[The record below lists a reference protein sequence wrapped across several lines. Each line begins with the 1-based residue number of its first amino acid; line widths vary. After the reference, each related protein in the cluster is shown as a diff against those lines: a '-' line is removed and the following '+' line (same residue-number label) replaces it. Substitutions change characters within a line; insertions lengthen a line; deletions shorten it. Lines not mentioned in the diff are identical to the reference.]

1 MLNSISFRPF
11 ATARRSYAAYI
22 EAFKAGIGS
31 KRGGAVK
38 MIGETAEPVEWDE
51 VVMAQYSSL
60 EHFADMCADKEYQE
74 VNLRLRLPALRDTCI
89 LMMTETDLEWGIE
102 GVVEYKMKVAEA
114 FYIPGWSI
122 KSYKDNE
129 AIPLLVNKVYSDN
142 TQLQYAYY
150 DLPFVCP
157 PTGVRHAGTSLIS
170 GQSISLNL
178 GEVLRGD
185 RITQSDIELVMG
197 RDQECNFLCKR
208 TVGRRELK
216 RARDLVEDGY
226 VVEWIVDNLPGA
238 TSFVTVDKS
247 RKYYAAGFKMG
258 YKDYSPSGKPKYYIN
273 NHLTIVIRYR
283 KAPGRDGERG
293 GKVVIGFE
301 VYTKS
306 IGPENRLENGCVG
319 DLSEPQEGMELY
331 IPPNSTDFS
340 LQYPHSSYYPP
351 ENDQNMDDGAT
362 MEIPYTYSV
371 YFREDDKI
379 EWSRRWD
386 LYFVNQEEGSR
397 IHWLAII
404 NSLIIS
410 GLLSAIV
417 AMILAR
423 TIRGDI
429 KTYKDA
435 SAEEGKLKS
444 KRKSRPGSGART
456 PKAGEKVIS
465 GLLEQVGDTEN
476 DADVSSDE
484 EPLEDVT
491 GWKLLHGDVFRA
503 PAFGYLLAPLIGSGM
518 QLVFMAVGLLFLSSL
533 GVLNPSFRGGFVSV
547 GVGLFV
553 FAGVF
558 SGYFSGRVYKTFGGI
573 NWRKNTLITALLF
586 PGLLF
591 AFVFVLNL
599 FVWAQ
604 ASSTALPFGTL
615 IGIIMLWLCIQL
627 PLVYVGSWYGYARTG
642 AWEHP
647 TKTTTIPRQTPPQMW
662 YIRSP
667 QSILLA
673 GLIPFA
679 VIFIE
684 LLFVFQSLW
693 QDKSGYYYVFGFLS
707 VVSIILILTIAEVTI
722 VTIYIRLCN
731 EDYNWWWYSFFVGG
745 GSAIWVFLYCV
756 WYYFTKLHIDG
767 FVSGTVGFLTAYAF
781 VRRIYGAIKAD

>member
-1 MLNSISFRPF
+1 M
-11 ATARRSYAAYI
+11 
-22 EAFKAGIGS
+22 
-31 KRGGAVK
+31 
-38 MIGETAEPVEWDE
+38 
-51 VVMAQYSSL
+51 
-60 EHFADMCADKEYQE
+60 
-74 VNLRLRLPALRDTCI
+74 
-89 LMMTETDLEWGIE
+89 
-102 GVVEYKMKVAEA
+102 
-114 FYIPGWSI
+114 
-122 KSYKDNE
+122 
-129 AIPLLVNKVYSDN
+129 NKVYSDN

-157 PTGVRHAGTSLIS
+157 PIGVHHAGSSLLS

-185 RITQSDIELVMG
+185 RIMQSDIELAMG
-197 RDQECNFLCKR
+197 QDQECNFLCRK
-208 TVGRRELK
+208 TVTRQDLS
-216 RARDLVEDGY
+216 RAREMVKDGY
-226 VVEWIVDNLPGA
+226 VAEWIVDNLPGA

-247 RKYYAAGFKMG
+247 RKYYAAGFKIG
-258 YKDYSPSGKPKYYIN
+258 YKDISTSGHTRYYIN

-283 KAPGRDGERG
+283 KAPGKDGERG
-293 GKVVIGFE
+293 GKVVVGFE
-301 VYTKS
+301 IYTKS
-306 IGPENRLENGCVG
+306 IGLEKRAESGCPV
-319 DLSEPQEGMELY
+319 DLDEVDAALELY
-331 IPPNSTDFS
+331 LPPNSTDFS
-340 LQYPHSSYYPP
+340 VQYPYSSYHPP
-351 ENDQNMDDGAT
+351 ESELDMEDGAT
-362 MEIPYTYSV
+362 LDIPYTYSV
-371 YFREDDKI
+371 YWREDENI
-379 EWSRRWD
+379 EWAHRWD

-435 SAEEGKLKS
+435 VLEDGKLKN

-456 PKAGEKVIS
+456 PKTGEKAGA
-465 GLLEQVGDTEN
+465 GLLEQIGDTEN

-491 GWKLLHGDVFRA
+491 GWKLLHGDVFRS
-503 PAFGYLLAPLIGSGM
+503 PAHGNILAPLIGSGM

-533 GVLNPSFRGGFVSV
+533 GILNPSFRGGFVSV

-553 FAGVF
+553 FAGLF
-558 SGYFSGRVYKTFGGI
+558 SGYFSGRVYKTFGGL

-591 AFVFVLNL
+591 GLVFVLNL

-615 IGIIMLWLCIQL
+615 LGIVLLWLCIQL
-627 PLVYVGSWYGYARTG
+627 PLVYAGSWYGYVRTG

-647 TKTTTIPRQTPPQMW
+647 TKTTTLPRQVPSQAW
-662 YIRSP
+662 YIKSP
-667 QSILLA
+667 TSILLA

-684 LLFVFQSLW
+684 LLFVFQSMW

-707 VVSIILILTIAEVTI
+707 VVSVILILTIAEVTI
-722 VTIYIRLCN
+722 STLR
-731 EDYNWWWYSFFVGG
+731 
-745 GSAIWVFLYCV
+745 
-756 WYYFTKLHIDG
+756 
-767 FVSGTVGFLTAYAF
+767 
-781 VRRIYGAIKAD
+781 

>member
-1 MLNSISFRPF
+1 M
-11 ATARRSYAAYI
+11 AAD
-22 EAFKAGIGS
+22 F
-31 KRGGAVK
+31 
-38 MIGETAEPVEWDE
+38 
-51 VVMAQYSSL
+51 
-60 EHFADMCADKEYQE
+60 
-74 VNLRLRLPALRDTCI
+74 RLRLSRCLLF
-89 LMMTETDLEWGIE
+89 LMASS
-102 GVVEYKMKVAEA
+102 VSQA

-157 PTGVRHAGTSLIS
+157 PTGVNHAGSSLLS
-170 GQSISLNL
+170 GQTISLNL

-185 RITQSDIELVMG
+185 RIAQSDIELVMG
-197 RDQECNFLCKR
+197 KDQECNFLCSK
-208 TVGRRELK
+208 TVTRKDLK
-216 RARDLVEDGY
+216 RARELVKDGY
-226 VVEWIVDNLPGA
+226 VAEWIVDNLPGA

-247 RKYYAAGFKMG
+247 KKYYAAGFKMG
-258 YKDYSPSGKPKYYIN
+258 YKDISSVGKSRYYIN
-273 NHLTIVIRYR
+273 NHLTIVMRYR

-293 GKVVIGFE
+293 GKVVVGFE

-306 IGPENRLENGCVG
+306 IGGQRNACPADINDVE
-319 DLSEPQEGMELY
+319 EPFELY
-331 IPPNSTDFS
+331 LRPNSTTDFS
-340 LQYPHSSYYPP
+340 VQYPESSYHPP
-351 ENDQNMDDGAT
+351 ESEQDMEDGAT
-362 MEIPYTYSV
+362 IDIPYSYSV
-371 YFREDDKI
+371 YWREDDTI
-379 EWSRRWD
+379 EWAHRWD

-397 IHWLAII
+397 IHWLAIV

-410 GLLSAIV
+410 GALSVIV

-423 TIRGDI
+423 TIRTDI
-429 KTYKDA
+429 KSYKDA
-435 SAEEGKLKS
+435 AAEDGKMRA
-444 KRKSRPGSGART
+444 KRRSRPASGTRT
-456 PKAGEKVIS
+456 PKLSEKTG

-476 DADVSSDE
+476 DADISSDE

-503 PAFGYLLAPLIGSGM
+503 PAYGYLLAPLVGSGM
-518 QLVFMAVGLLFLSSL
+518 QLVFMAVGLLILSSL
-533 GVLNPSFRGGFVSV
+533 GILNPSFRGGFVSV

-558 SGYFSGRVYKTFGGI
+558 SGYFSGRVYKTFGGL
-573 NWRKNTLITALLF
+573 NWRKNTIITATLF

-591 AFVFVLNL
+591 ALIFILNL

-604 ASSTALPFGTL
+604 ASSTAIPFGTL
-615 IGIIMLWLCIQL
+615 VAIVILWLCIQL
-627 PLVYVGSWYGYARTG
+627 PLVYAGSWYGYVRTG

-647 TKTTTIPRQTPPQMW
+647 TKTTTLPRQLPTQAW
-662 YIRSP
+662 YIKSP
-667 QSILLA
+667 ASILLA

-722 VTIYIRLCN
+722 VTIYIKLCS
-731 EDYNWWWYSFFVGG
+731 EDYNWWWHSFMVGG
-745 GSAIWVFLYCV
+745 GSAIWVFIYCV
-756 WYYFTKLHIDG
+756 WYYFTKLHIQG
-767 FVSGTVGFLTAYAF
+767 FVSGLLFFSYSFMACVVYGLLCGTVGFLTAYAF

>member
-1 MLNSISFRPF
+1 MAADYRLKSNLGRWLLFVLAF
-11 ATARRSYAAYI
+11 SY
-22 EAFKAGIGS
+22 
-31 KRGGAVK
+31 
-38 MIGETAEPVEWDE
+38 
-51 VVMAQYSSL
+51 
-60 EHFADMCADKEYQE
+60 
-74 VNLRLRLPALRDTCI
+74 
-89 LMMTETDLEWGIE
+89 
-102 GVVEYKMKVAEA
+102 AEA

-157 PTGVRHAGTSLIS
+157 PTGVHHAGSSLLS

-197 RDQECNFLCKR
+197 QDQECNFLCTKSVSR
-208 TVGRRELK
+208 KDLK
-216 RARDLVEDGY
+216 RAREMVKDGY

-238 TSFVTVDKS
+238 TSFITVDKS
-247 RKYYAAGFKMG
+247 KRYYAAGFKLG
-258 YKDYSPSGKPKYYIN
+258 YKDIAPTSGKMRYYIN
-273 NHLTIVIRYR
+273 NHFTIVIRYR
-283 KAPGRDGERG
+283 KAPGKDGERG
-293 GKVVIGFE
+293 GKVVVGFE

-306 IGPENRLENGCVG
+306 IGPNKRIESRCPADVS
-319 DLSEPQEGMELY
+319 DVDTAMELY
-331 IPPNSTDFS
+331 LHPNGTDFA
-340 LQYPHSSYYPP
+340 LQYPHSSYQPP
-351 ENDQNMDDGAT
+351 ESEQDIEDGA
-362 MEIPYTYSV
+362 MLDIPYSYSV
-371 YFREDDKI
+371 YWREDEKI
-379 EWSRRWD
+379 EWGHRWD

-410 GLLSAIV
+410 GSLSAIV
-417 AMILAR
+417 AIILGR

-429 KTYKDA
+429 KTYKD
-435 SAEEGKLKS
+435 SSLEDGKS
-444 KRKSRPGSGART
+444 KPKRRSRPGSGART
-456 PKAGEKVIS
+456 PKSGEKTGT
-465 GLLEQVGDTEN
+465 GLLDQVGDTEN

-484 EPLEDVT
+484 EALEDVT
-491 GWKLLHGDVFRA
+491 GWKLLHGDVFRS
-503 PAFGYLLAPLIGSGM
+503 PSYGYLLAPLVGSGM

-533 GVLNPSFRGGFVSV
+533 GILNPSFRGGFVSV

-558 SGYFSGRVYKTFGGI
+558 SGYFSGRVYKTFGGK
-573 NWRKNTLITALLF
+573 NWRKNTIITATLF

-591 AFVFVLNL
+591 ALVFVLNL

-615 IGIIMLWLCIQL
+615 VGIIMLWLCIQL
-627 PLVYVGSWYGYARTG
+627 PLVYAGSWYGWVRTG

-647 TKTTTIPRQTPPQMW
+647 TKTTSIPRQIPIQPW

-684 LLFVFQSLW
+684 LLFVFQSVW

-722 VTIYIRLCN
+722 VTIYIKLCS
-731 EDYNWWWYSFFVGG
+731 EDYNWWWHSFLVGG
-745 GSAIWVFLYCV
+745 GSAVWVFLYCV
-756 WYYFTKLHIDG
+756 WYYLTKLHIEG
-767 FVSGTVGFLTAYAF
+767 FVSGLLFFSYSFMACVVYGLLCGTVGFLTAYAF
-781 VRRIYGAIKAD
+781 VRRIY

>member
-1 MLNSISFRPF
+1 MAL
-11 ATARRSYAAYI
+11 RRSLFLLLA
-22 EAFKAGIGS
+22 
-31 KRGGAVK
+31 
-38 MIGETAEPVEWDE
+38 
-51 VVMAQYSSL
+51 SS
-60 EHFADMCADKEYQE
+60 C
-74 VNLRLRLPALRDTCI
+74 
-89 LMMTETDLEWGIE
+89 
-102 GVVEYKMKVAEA
+102 AEA
-114 FYIPGWSI
+114 FYIPGWSV
-122 KSYKDNE
+122 KSYKDGE

-150 DLPFVCP
+150 DLPFICP
-157 PTGVRHAGTSLIS
+157 PTGASHAGSSLLS

-197 RDQECNFLCKR
+197 KDQTCNALCTKTISR
-208 TVGRRELK
+208 KDLR
-216 RARDLVEDGY
+216 RAREMVRGGY
-226 VVEWIVDNLPGA
+226 VAEWIVDNLPGA

-258 YKDYSPSGKPKYYIN
+258 YKDIEINSGKHRFYIN

-283 KAPGRDGERG
+283 KAPAKDGERG
-293 GKVVIGFE
+293 GKVVVAFE

-306 IGPENRLENGCVG
+306 VGPEKRLEDGCPE
-319 DLSEPQEGMELY
+319 DLSEVETPMELY
-331 IPPNSTDFS
+331 IKPNSTDFS
-340 LQYPHSSYYPP
+340 SQYSQSSYSPP
-351 ENDQNMDDGAT
+351 ETELDGDDGAT
-362 MEIPYTYSV
+362 LDIPYTYSV
-371 YFREDDKI
+371 YWREDDKI
-379 EWSRRWD
+379 EWAHRWD

-397 IHWLAII
+397 IHWLAIV

-410 GLLSAIV
+410 GSLSAIV

-429 KTYKDA
+429 KTYKE
-435 SAEEGKLKS
+435 SALEDGKSKLK
-444 KRKSRPGSGART
+444 RRSRPGSGART
-456 PKAGEKVIS
+456 PKLAEKAMV
-465 GLLEQVGDTEN
+465 GLLEQVGDDNN

-484 EPLEDVT
+484 EALEDVT

-503 PAFGYLLAPLIGSGM
+503 PAYGYLLAPLVGSGM

-533 GVLNPSFRGGFVSV
+533 GILNPSFRGGFVSV

-553 FAGVF
+553 FAGLF
-558 SGYFSGRVYKTFGGI
+558 SGYFSGRVYKTFGGK
-573 NWRKNTLITALLF
+573 NWRKNTLITSILF

-591 AFVFVLNL
+591 ALVFILNL

-615 IGIIMLWLCIQL
+615 VAIIMLWLCIQL
-627 PLVYVGSWYGYARTG
+627 PLVYIGSWYGYIRTG

-647 TKTTTIPRQTPPQMW
+647 TKTTTLHRQLPARPW
-662 YIRSP
+662 YIQP
-667 QSILLA
+667 IQSILLA

-684 LLFVFQSLW
+684 LLYVFQSLW

-722 VTIYIRLCN
+722 VTIYIKLCS
-731 EDYNWWWYSFFVGG
+731 EDYNWWWHSFFVGG
-745 GSAIWVFLYCV
+745 ASSVWVFGYCA
-756 WYYFTKLHIDG
+756 WYYFVKLHIEG
-767 FVSGTVGFLTAYAF
+767 FVSGLLFFGYCFMACCVYGLLCGTVGFLTAYAF

>member
-1 MLNSISFRPF
+1 MAADFRLKRKFSRWLPF
-11 ATARRSYAAYI
+11 LMVA
-22 EAFKAGIGS
+22 
-31 KRGGAVK
+31 
-38 MIGETAEPVEWDE
+38 
-51 VVMAQYSSL
+51 SL
-60 EHFADMCADKEYQE
+60 
-74 VNLRLRLPALRDTCI
+74 
-89 LMMTETDLEWGIE
+89 
-102 GVVEYKMKVAEA
+102 AEA

-122 KSYKDNE
+122 KSYKDDE

-157 PTGVRHAGTSLIS
+157 PTGVSHAGSSLLS

-185 RITQSDIELVMG
+185 RIAQSDIELVMG
-197 RDQECNFLCKR
+197 QDQECNFLCTRQVSRKD
-208 TVGRRELK
+208 LK
-216 RARDLVEDGY
+216 RAREMVNDGY
-226 VVEWIVDNLPGA
+226 VAEWIVDNLPGA

-247 RKYYAAGFKMG
+247 RKYYAAGFKIG
-258 YKDYSPSGKPKYYIN
+258 YKDIELTSGRTRYYIN

-283 KAPGRDGERG
+283 RAPGKDGERG
-293 GKVVIGFE
+293 GKVVVGFE

-306 IGPENRLENGCVG
+306 IGDVRRNATGCPTDMGEV
-319 DLSEPQEGMELY
+319 ETPMELY
-331 IPPNSTDFS
+331 LAPNTTDFAA
-340 LQYPHSSYYPP
+340 QYPYSSYTPP
-351 ENDQNMDDGAT
+351 SSETSVDDGA
-362 MEIPYTYSV
+362 MLDIPYSYSV
-371 YFREDDKI
+371 YWREDDKI
-379 EWSRRWD
+379 EWAHRWD
-386 LYFVNQEEGSR
+386 LYFVNQEEGSS

-410 GLLSAIV
+410 GSLSAIV
-417 AMILAR
+417 AIILGR
-423 TIRGDI
+423 TIRTDI
-429 KTYKDA
+429 KTYKDG
-435 SAEEGKLKS
+435 SLEDGKIKARRGKS
-444 KRKSRPGSGART
+444 KSGSGSRT
-456 PKAGEKVIS
+456 PKSEKTS
-465 GLLEQVGDTEN
+465 GLLDQVGDTEN
-476 DADVSSDE
+476 DADISSDE
-484 EPLEDVT
+484 EAIEDIT
-491 GWKLLHGDVFRA
+491 GWKLLHGDVFRP
-503 PAFGYLLAPLIGSGM
+503 PAYGYLLAPLVGSGM
-518 QLVFMAVGLLFLSSL
+518 QLVFMAIGLLILSSL

-558 SGYFSGRVYKTFGGI
+558 SGYFSGRVYKTFGGK
-573 NWRKNTLITALLF
+573 NWRKNTVITGILF

-591 AFVFVLNL
+591 ALVFILNL

-627 PLVYVGSWYGYARTG
+627 PLVYAGSWYGYVRTG
-642 AWEHP
+642 AWDHP
-647 TKTTTIPRQTPPQMW
+647 TKTTSIPRQLPIQPW

-722 VTIYIRLCN
+722 VTIYIKLCS
-731 EDYNWWWYSFFVGG
+731 EDYNWWWHSFLVGG
-745 GSAIWVFLYCV
+745 GSAFWVFMYCV
-756 WYYFTKLHIDG
+756 WYYFTKLHIEG
-767 FVSGTVGFLTAYAF
+767 FVSSLLFFSYSFMACVVYGLLCGTVGFLTAYAF

>member
-1 MLNSISFRPF
+1 M
-11 ATARRSYAAYI
+11 AAD
-22 EAFKAGIGS
+22 F
-31 KRGGAVK
+31 
-38 MIGETAEPVEWDE
+38 
-51 VVMAQYSSL
+51 
-60 EHFADMCADKEYQE
+60 
-74 VNLRLRLPALRDTCI
+74 RLRLWRSLLLLLSFSYTQ
-89 LMMTETDLEWGIE
+89 
-102 GVVEYKMKVAEA
+102 A

-150 DLPFVCP
+150 DLPFICP
-157 PTGVRHAGTSLIS
+157 PTGVHHAGSSLLS

-185 RITQSDIELVMG
+185 RIMQSDIELFMG
-197 RDQECNFLCKR
+197 QDQECNFLCKK
-208 TVGRRELK
+208 TVTRHDLK
-216 RARDLVEDGY
+216 RAREMVEDGY
-226 VVEWIVDNLPGA
+226 VAEWIVDNLPGA

-247 RKYYAAGFKMG
+247 RKYYAAGFKIG
-258 YKDYSPSGKPKYYIN
+258 YKDISTSGHTRYYIN

-283 KAPGRDGERG
+283 KAPGKDGERG
-293 GKVVIGFE
+293 GKVVVGFE

-306 IGPENRLENGCVG
+306 IGPTKREESGCPTDINEV
-319 DLSEPQEGMELY
+319 DTAMELY
-331 IPPNSTDFS
+331 LQPNSTDFS
-340 LQYPHSSYYPP
+340 VQYPHSSYHPP
-351 ENDQNMDDGAT
+351 ESEQDLEDGAT
-362 MEIPYTYSV
+362 LDIPYTYSV
-371 YFREDDKI
+371 YWREDDKI
-379 EWSRRWD
+379 EWAHRWD

-435 SAEEGKLKS
+435 AMEDGKLKG
-444 KRKSRPGSGART
+444 KRKSRPSSGART
-456 PKAGEKVIS
+456 PKTGEKVGT
-465 GLLEQVGDTEN
+465 GLLDQVGDTEN

-503 PAFGYLLAPLIGSGM
+503 PAYGYLLAPLVGSGM

-533 GVLNPSFRGGFVSV
+533 GILNPSFRGGFVSV

-553 FAGVF
+553 FAGLF
-558 SGYFSGRVYKTFGGI
+558 SGYFSGRVYKTFGGL
-573 NWRKNTLITALLF
+573 NWRKNTLMTAILF

-591 AFVFVLNL
+591 ALVFILNL

-615 IGIIMLWLCIQL
+615 VGIIMLWLCIQL
-627 PLVYVGSWYGYARTG
+627 PLVYAGSWFGYVRTG

-647 TKTTTIPRQTPPQMW
+647 TKTTTLPRQVPTQAW
-662 YIRSP
+662 YIQSP

-684 LLFVFQSLW
+684 LLFVFQSMW

-722 VTIYIRLCN
+722 VTIYIKLCS
-731 EDYNWWWYSFFVGG
+731 EDYNWWWHSFFVGG
-745 GSAIWVFLYCV
+745 GSAIWVFVYCI
-756 WYYFTKLHIDG
+756 WYYFTKLHIQG
-767 FVSGTVGFLTAYAF
+767 FVSSLLFFSYSFMACVVYGLLCGTIGFLTAYAF